1 LLNGLRK
8 RLPPSIKDRLRPAYH
23 FALDVLDLVDGHRR
37 AGLPP
42 SRILLPQVGRRD
54 GAFFHAGARWMA
66 DTVRTECGLEPGGR
80 VLDLGCGVGRL
91 AIGLLDYVD
100 ETGRYDGLDVDARSI
115 RWAKA
120 HVERRHPGFRFQ
132 VADVRNAQ
140 YNPHGQFPPERYT
153 FPYEQDA
160 FDVAF
165 LHSVFTHMRPLAL
178 ERYLSELARV
188 VRRGGYTHISYYLLN
203 DEARR
208 FASEGRAA
216 FDFRFDFGDHRSIS
230 AETPE
235 YSIAYEE
242 TVLREL
248 YARHGLVIE
257 RVDYGSWSGRPG
269 ARTFQDIVL
278 ARPA

>member
-8 RLPPSIKDRLRPAYH
+8 RLPRSLKDRLRPAYH
-23 FALDVLDLVDGHRR
+23 VALDVLDLVDGHRR

-54 GAFFHAGARWMA
+54 GEFFHSGARWMA
-66 DTVRTECGLEPGGR
+66 ETVKSECGLRPSGH

-115 RWAKA
+115 RWAQR
-120 HVERRHPGFRFQ
+120 HVGRRHPGFRFQ

-140 YNPHGQFPPERYT
+140 YNPKGQVPPERYT
-153 FPYEQDA
+153 FPFEPDR

-165 LHSVFTHMRPLAL
+165 LHSVFTHMRPAEL

-188 VRRGGYTHISYYLLN
+188 VRPGGCTHISYYLLN
-203 DEARR
+203 AEAQRY
-208 FASEGRAA
+208 AAQGHAA

-230 AETPE
+230 EETPE

-242 TVLREL
+242 TVLRDL
-248 YARHGLVIE
+248 YAKHGLVIE
-257 RVDYGSWSGRPG
+257 RVDYGSWSGRPD
-269 ARTFQDIVL
+269 ARTFQDIVI